1 MQLDSFG
8 QSHNVRR
15 GGARILDIAEGV
27 LVALRGCTV
36 NQAFVEIVQTAKT
49 HGVGT
54 LSLADALV
62 ALAEDRTATGD
73 DAALLAARGA
83 WEDLFGTI
91 RHGCGVRFDP
101 EDDAASG
108 A

>member
-1 MQLDSFG
+1 MHLDSFG

-15 GGARILDIAEGV
+15 SGARILDNAV
-27 LVALRGCTV
+27 LVAVRDCAM

-62 ALAEDRTATGD
+62 ALAQDQAATGD

-83 WEDLFGTI
+83 SEDLFRPI
-91 RHGCGVRFDP
+91 RHGRGVRFDS